1 MDNED
6 WSRFKEQLAEAY
18 LSDEPFDELTKLFDR
33 WDIDIE
39 SYRIFKE
46 IGSKYRPKL

>member
-18 LSDEPFDELTKLFDR
+18 LADEPFDALTMLFDR

-39 SYRIFKE
+39 SYR
-46 IGSKYRPKL
+46 RD